1 VKAIR
6 SDNHKDS
13 LGEQGR
19 TDVDRAASSMIVVD
33 MHSVRAP
40 PEQPKLVRGQWQ
52 QTCVVDAR
60 QHTIA
65 SGSCCCSSLG
75 GRSCPDVRTVS
86 FGAAAHVLDVR
97 HDSRTVHSALGRVS

>member
-13 LGEQGR
+13 LGEQDR

-75 GRSCPDVRTVS
+75 GRSCPDVRTVKY
-86 FGAAAHVLDVR
+86 AASAHAQSVR
-97 HDSRTVHSALGRVS
+97 HDSETVCSGPGKVF